1 MISPLDRDKN
11 EMKIAK
17 MTKKSEKKYLKMS
30 KVLEYQCFELKSINR

>member
-30 KVLEYQCFELKSINR
+30 KVLEY